1 MPPSAIKVIPSH
13 YVLQMGSVVF
23 IFISFIL
30 GHKMSDYYCCPT
42 TCNCACNDKTLNE
55 RATHHRRVLVNLFTL
70 AIKEGDYESIIRSN
84 LARAIAKRDVK
95 MLNVLNRMLKTL
107 LSN

>member
-1 MPPSAIKVIPSH
+1 
-13 YVLQMGSVVF
+13 MGSVVSGY
-23 IFISFIL
+23 ISFIL

-55 RATHHRRVLVNLFTL
+55 RATHHRRVMADLFTL

-107 LSN
+107 LSH